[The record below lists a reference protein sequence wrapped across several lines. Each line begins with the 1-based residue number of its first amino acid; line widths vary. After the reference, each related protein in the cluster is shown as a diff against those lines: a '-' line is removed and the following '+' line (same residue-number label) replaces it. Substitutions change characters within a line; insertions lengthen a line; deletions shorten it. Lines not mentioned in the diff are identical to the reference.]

1 MAKRKAARARG
12 RKAAPRGGASKK
24 AVRRGAAKKAVRK
37 TARAAA
43 RKASRKATARK
54 ATRKATARKAP
65 ARKAQARKPPAARTS
80 AGGKGAKRAQGAKAK
95 GAKKAKSARS
105 VNTGRTASKTA
116 ARKAPIARA
125 AAPKAKPAPRK
136 AAAPPAV
143 VARKAPALDR
153 ARRRVE
159 DDDIVMNTPPSSLN
173 LDRSASSARSGRR
186 ELRERFD
193 EHTETS
199 PTLTA
204 GDVDADWE
212 SASTVGDEA
221 PGGDNPTPDQDIVDD
236 IGLALG
242 VVYQDN
248 EELKG
253 EKKISDRDKHRWE
266 LDPASAE
273 DYDDRDK

>member
-1 MAKRKAARARG
+1 MAKRKAARATS
-12 RKAAPRGGASKK
+12 RKAAGRTGRSTK
-24 AVRRGAAKKAVRK
+24 AAGKRAAKKTASRSRSGQARS
-37 TARAAA
+37 TARAGG

-54 ATRKATARKAP
+54 TAAKSAKSQARTTAARKTPIRKTPARHSPSRTTARKTTARKAP
-65 ARKAQARKPPAARTS
+65 ARAAAPAT
-80 AGGKGAKRAQGAKAK
+80 KRAP
-95 GAKKAKSARS
+95 
-105 VNTGRTASKTA
+105 RT
-116 ARKAPIARA
+116 A
-125 AAPKAKPAPRK
+125 AAPKD
-136 AAAPPAV
+136 V
-143 VARKAPALDR
+143 VARKVPALDR

-159 DDDIVMNTPPSSLN
+159 DDDIVLNTPPSSLN
-173 LDRSASSARSGRR
+173 MDRSASSARSGRK

-199 PTLTA
+199 PALTG

-236 IGLALG
+236 IGRALG
-242 VVYQDN
+242 VEYQDN

-266 LDPASAE
+266 LDPASSE
-273 DYDDRDK
+273 DYDDRD